1 VTTSPRPI
9 EPAGSRKTGFR
20 IPSAIQNLVPRN
32 RFRRQRWYLTA
43 LRTATQIGFFGFI
56 AYVAFAHQWSPAG
69 KDKPPSVEAYCPFG
83 GIESLITFVTTGE
96 MVQRTFTSTMVIFAA
111 LVGLTLVSGPSFCG
125 WVCPFGS
132 AQEWLQR
139 LGRAIFKRRYV
150 LPASVDRPLR
160 YLRYVLLAY
169 LFVGSGY
176 YGFLIFRDYDPFLAF
191 AHLMSSELFAEGIKF
206 GFVALVATF
215 VLSLFVERP
224 FCKYFCPL
232 GGFVDLL
239 SKVSLVQIARKPSI
253 CALDGACNKSCP
265 VDIDVAHSKGTPM
278 GCIGCLQ
285 CVASCPHPGA
295 LPLTVES
302 LKARFPLSSGKVAG
316 QAGQEIAQ

>member
-1 VTTSPRPI
+1 
-9 EPAGSRKTGFR
+9 
-20 IPSAIQNLVPRN
+20 VPTN

-43 LRTATQIGFFGFI
+43 LRTVTQLGFFGFI
-56 AYVAFAHQWSPAG
+56 AYAATAHQLAPAG
-69 KDKPPSVEAYCPFG
+69 MNRPPSVEAYCPFG
-83 GIESLITFVTTGE
+83 GLESMITLVTTGE
-96 MVQRTFTSTMVIFAA
+96 MIQHTFSSTLVVFLA
-111 LVGLTLVSGPSFCG
+111 LIGLTLVAGPAFCG

-132 AQEWLQR
+132 VQEWLQR
-139 LGRAIFKRRYV
+139 LGRAIFRRRFV

-169 LFVGSGY
+169 LIVGSGY
-176 YGFLIFRDYDPFLAF
+176 YGFLIFRDYDPFMAF
-191 AHLMSSELFAEGIKF
+191 AHLMSSELFAEGLKF
-206 GFVALVATF
+206 GTVALFATF
-215 VLSLFVERP
+215 GLSLFVERP

-239 SKVSLVQIARKPSI
+239 SKVSLLQIARKPGI

-265 VDIDVAHSKGTPM
+265 VDLDVAQSKGTPT

-295 LPLTVES
+295 LPLSPES
-302 LKARFPLSSGKVAG
+302 LKARFPGSASPAATSAARSARKQLTEVSR
-316 QAGQEIAQ
+316 